1 MTKRENPRRKEREFN
16 KFQEKANRGFR
27 RESKV
32 ISPAK
37 ETNIDAIRE
46 DLILGRNA
54 VIEALKSDRTI
65 ECLYVSKGDLEGSI
79 KVALGLAK
87 DKGVVVKEA
96 DRRKL
101 DTMCEGLNHQGIVA
115 KVTPF
120 KYCEVNDILEFAEKK
135 EEQPFIVILDEIE
148 DPHNLGS
155 IIRTAEL
162 CGVHGIIIPKRRNV
176 GVTST
181 VYKCSAGAIEHM
193 KIAKVTNINATIDM
207 LKEKGIWIYGAD
219 IDGRDY
225 SYNTDFSGACALIIG
240 SEGKGISNL
249 TLKKCDLLV
258 KIPMVGKINSL
269 NASVAGGIMMYEVL
283 KGRLTK

>member
-1 MTKRENPRRKEREFN
+1 MTKRENQRRREREFN
-16 KFQEKANRGFR
+16 KLQKRKKKLKEKKDNKKKKKNTSN
-27 RESKV
+27 ESM
-32 ISPAK
+32 
-37 ETNIDAIRE
+37 RE
-46 DLILGRNA
+46 DLIIGRNA

-65 ECLYVSKGDLEGSI
+65 ECVYVSKGDLEGSI

-87 DKGVVVKEA
+87 DRGVVIKEA

-101 DTMCEGLNHQGIVA
+101 DTMCDRLNHQGIVA
-115 KVTPF
+115 RVTPF
-120 KYCEVNDILEFAEKK
+120 KYCEVNDILEDAKRK
-135 EEQPFIVILDEIE
+135 EQQPFIVILDEIE

-207 LKEKGIWIYGAD
+207 LKEQGIWIYGAD
-219 IDGRDY
+219 IDGKDY
-225 SYNTDFSGACALIIG
+225 SYNTDFSGPCALIIG

-258 KIPMVGKINSL
+258 KIPMIGKINSL

>member
-1 MTKRENPRRKEREFN
+1 MTKRENQRRREREFN
-16 KFQEKANRGFR
+16 KFQERNNKFQDR
-27 RESKV
+27 RDDRKEKNNTSNESM
-32 ISPAK
+32 
-37 ETNIDAIRE
+37 RE
-46 DLILGRNA
+46 DLIIGRNA

-65 ECLYVSKGDLEGSI
+65 ECVYVSKGDLEGSI
-79 KVALGLAK
+79 KVALVLAK
-87 DKGVVVKEA
+87 DKGVVIKEA

-101 DTMCEGLNHQGIVA
+101 DTMCDGLNHQGIVA
-115 KVTPF
+115 RVTPF
-120 KYCEVNDILEFAEKK
+120 KYCEVNDILEDAKRK
-135 EEQPFIVILDEIE
+135 EQQPFIVILDEIE

-207 LKEKGIWIYGAD
+207 LKEQGIWIYGAD
-219 IDGRDY
+219 IDGKDY
-225 SYNTDFSGACALIIG
+225 SYNTDFSGPCALIIG
-240 SEGKGISNL
+240 SEGKGISSL

-258 KIPMVGKINSL
+258 KIPMIGKINSL